1 VLLGSSQQLLV
12 GCQVG
17 EGAVWELGN
26 LFEVGEEWV
35 VVVRP

>member
-12 GCQVG
+12 GCQVR
-17 EGAVWELGN
+17 EGVVWDLGN

-35 VVVRP
+35 VVVQP